1 MKKPSL
7 IGRFVRTI
15 NGVIAFALLVTL
27 GVWAANPASLPELA
41 LVKEQVTELFV
52 RPRLVLGIS
61 ASLLLF
67 LNVYCLVS
75 CLGSAR
81 YHTHLRTETED
92 GEVSIAVKAVEDT
105 LERAVEAL
113 AEINDA
119 SVDVLKETS
128 DPEGK
133 IHIRTTVTTFEK
145 TKFKEVVKHV
155 RSLLKERWTE
165 IIDTDSSGSSPYFE
179 IVMGGVSEQ
188 TAPGGTDENPTGND
202 SQNDEDPYLS
212 DTFSGPKYP
221 VDEDED
227 EEPETG

>member
-1 MKKPSL
+1 MKTTSL
-7 IGRFVRTI
+7 IGRCIRTI
-15 NGVIAFALLVTL
+15 NGVIAFVVLATLLA
-27 GVWAANPASLPELA
+27 WAANPAGLPELS
-41 LVKEQVTELFV
+41 LIKERVTEVLV

-61 ASLLLF
+61 AFVLLF

-81 YHTHLRTETED
+81 YHTHLRSETED

-113 AEINDA
+113 AEISDA
-119 SVDVLKETS
+119 SVDVMKETA
-128 DPEGK
+128 DPDGK

-145 TKFKEVVKHV
+145 TKFKDVVEHV
-155 RSLLKERWTE
+155 RSILKERWTE
-165 IIDTDSSGSSPYFE
+165 IIDTDTSENSPYFE
-179 IVMGGVSEQ
+179 IVMGGVSDQ
-188 TAPGGTDENPTGND
+188 TAPGTEDGNSTPKD
-202 SQNDEDPYLS
+202 ANNDEDPYLS

-227 EEPETG
+227 EATPPG